1 MSEND
6 NFSKDDNSSKLYE
19 AKALSEFDDE
29 LLAVLF
35 SEFFDNLEL

>member
-6 NFSKDDNSSKLYE
+6 NFSNDNISKLYE
-19 AKALSEFDDE
+19 AKALSELDDE

-35 SEFFDNLEL
+35 SDFFDSIEL